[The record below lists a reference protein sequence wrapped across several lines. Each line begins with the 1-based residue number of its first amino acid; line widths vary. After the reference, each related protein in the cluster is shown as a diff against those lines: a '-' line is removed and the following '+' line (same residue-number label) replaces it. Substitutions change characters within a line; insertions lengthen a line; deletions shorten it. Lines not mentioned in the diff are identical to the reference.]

1 MALLIAI
8 VLVAPSLLS
17 ARSTY
22 YSIDVSGDH
31 KAAVWTD
38 KALGLL
44 EPNAMVVSW
53 WSYSTPLWY
62 AQIVEGRRPD
72 IFIVDDRTR
81 LDQGL
86 GSLTDVIDANL
97 GVRPVYAMR
106 QDPREVAELLARYE
120 IDRLTSLEDGQL
132 MHVVAR
138 RTAP

>member
-1 MALLIAI
+1 MLVVAI
-8 VLVAPSLLS
+8 VLVAPSLLA
-17 ARSTY
+17 ARNTY
-22 YSIDVSGDH
+22 ASIDVSGDR
-31 KAAVWTD
+31 KAAAWTD
-38 KALGLL
+38 QVLGLL
-44 EPNAMVVSW
+44 EPNAVVVSW

-97 GVRPVYAMR
+97 GVRPVYVMR

-120 IDRLTSLEDGQL
+120 IDQLTSQEDGLL
-132 MHVVAR
+132 MHVLAR
-138 RTAP
+138 RAAP